1 MGCRVRFSP
10 EVIVVPIPYF
20 QVLCSWQATLLV
32 FHTTLSGSLFICVPS
47 ATPES
52 PRWKVIS
59 GLKCWPDAV
68 QCPVWFQLCG
78 RGVTYLSPSCWLS
91 SHPSCFGV
99 VLCLGLGCRFA
110 CSVFKSFW
118 AADTA
123 GLDSSSCDQTL
134 RVFNPIFCSDFHFV
148 VKPFPTYI
156 A

>member
-1 MGCRVRFSP
+1 MGCRMRFSP

-20 QVLCSWQATLLV
+20 QVLCSWQAALLV
-32 FHTTLSGSLFICVPS
+32 FHTTLSGSLFIWVPS

-52 PRWKVIS
+52 PWWKVIS

-68 QCPVWFQLCG
+68 QCPVWSRLCG
-78 RGVTYLSPSCWLS
+78 GGSHTCHRPAGWAVTPPASACCSAWLS
-91 SHPSCFGV
+91 GV
-99 VLCLGLGCRFA
+99 VCA
-110 CSVFKSFW
+110 SSVFKSFW
-118 AADTA
+118 TADTA

-134 RVFNPIFCSDFHFV
+134 RVFKPMFCSDFHFV